1 MYHTGDNE
9 MRSKNLNPLRFSRTP
24 NAPLKEAPD
33 LGQHNETV
41 LQTLAG
47 YTVERVERLRAEGVT
62 GVEE

>member
-41 LQTLAG
+41 LQRLAG
-47 YTVERVERLRAEGVT
+47 YTLRGWK
-62 GVEE
+62 G

>member
-33 LGQHNETV
+33 LGQNNETV
-41 LQTLAG
+41 LQRLAG
-47 YTVERVERLRAEGVT
+47 YAVEQGGKRLREQRV
-62 GVEE
+62 